1 MPDSLGQNE
10 DMAEAMGAPASLLVN
25 NIANVKNTGG
35 RMLFIDEG
43 WASPDTWTIYYDQQR
58 WLDIV
63 PARHGLGTTLAF
75 MDGHAEYWKWGD
87 ERTRDFAIK
96 AMDLENPD
104 VATGLRDEHS
114 GNEDIR
120 KLVTAVW
127 GKVGWTD

>member
-1 MPDSLGQNE
+1 MPDSLGQSPG
-10 DMAEAMGAPASLLVN
+10 MAEAMGAPASLLVN
-25 NIANVKNTGG
+25 NIATVKNTGG

-63 PARHGLGTTLAF
+63 PARHGLGTNLAF

-87 ERTRDFAIK
+87 ERTRKFAIE
-96 AMDLENPD
+96 AMDLENPNA
-104 VATGLRDEHS
+104 ATGLQRPED

-120 KLVTAVW
+120 RLVTAAW
-127 GKVGWTD
+127 GGVGW